1 MGKVLLFGQEKSN
14 AGFENFEIIDA
25 ELRHA
30 PLRRRLC
37 ANRLGGSMKTQ
48 TRVVVIGG
56 GIAGCSALYHLTQ
69 EGWSDVM
76 LLERDEL
83 TSGTTWHSAAQ
94 VTNFGMNQTMVGL
107 KSHSIALYKE
117 LAEDP
122 EYPINYHHGDG
133 GIRLANTP
141 AQMDGYRHFAS
152 MARGMGVEFEVIDA
166 EECARRHPLIS
177 TENLIGGLWDPLDGD
192 IDPAQLCQALARR
205 ARKAG
210 AEVHRHTPVTGLRQ
224 LPDDTWVVETPKGDI
239 HTEIVVN
246 ACGYR
251 VNEVGAMMGVH
262 HPVMSMEHQY
272 FITEE
277 IPAIREAGHRMPLL
291 RCPIS
296 DYYCRQEKFGLL
308 VGFYEQDC
316 RTWGMDG
323 IDPHF
328 TNDLCPN
335 DLDRITDVLEGAFM
349 RMPPLTEVG
358 IKSIVNGPIT
368 YSPDGAPLV
377 GPIPGKRN
385 AFCIIGLRAG
395 LGEGGGHGWLLAQQ
409 IVHGE
414 ACYDTWCLDPRRFT
428 GHHNVEL
435 TALKAIEEYQNEFRF
450 HFPHEHR
457 PAGRPAKTTPLTP
470 VLAAEGAEFTVVNGW
485 ERADYF
491 KPSED
496 FTETHSF
503 RFNEV
508 RELVAEEVA
517 AVQTGV
523 GLCEVNGFN
532 RFEITGADAHDFLDR
547 MICGRVA
554 RKAGRVGLGY
564 LLNHHGMLKSEATVA
579 NLPAGVSGPARIWYG
594 SAAASEWHDMDW
606 LTAHLRAGEDVQIRS
621 LTNDWT
627 ILVLAGPKARE
638 VLTFVARG
646 DWSPKAFPWLSVREA
661 FVGIVP
667 AVVMSVSFSGE
678 LAYEIHVPNAQLY
691 AAYLALSEAG
701 KAHGMRLFGARAVES
716 MRLEKG
722 YLHWK
727 SDILTEFDP
736 FETGLARFVDTEK
749 PDFIGK
755 AALQARQADGPK
767 RKLVSLAVDSEDRP
781 AHPGASV
788 MHGDRVVGT
797 ITSGDWGH
805 RVGQNLAL
813 GFVEPG
819 CAKVGTALHLDLL
832 GDRVDAQVI
841 RGCPYDPEG
850 LRVRA

>member
-1 MGKVLLFGQEKSN
+1 
-14 AGFENFEIIDA
+14 
-25 ELRHA
+25 
-30 PLRRRLC
+30 
-37 ANRLGGSMKTQ
+37 MKTQ
-48 TRVVVIGG
+48 ARVVVIGG
-56 GIAGCSALYHLTQ
+56 GIAGCSTLYHLTQ

-117 LAEDP
+117 LSEDLD
-122 EYPINYHHGDG
+122 YPINYHHGDG
-133 GIRLANTP
+133 GIRLANTD

-152 MARGMGVEFEVIDA
+152 MARGMGVQFEVIDA
-166 EECARRHPLIS
+166 AECARRHPLIS
-177 TENLIGGLWDPLDGD
+177 TDNLIGGLWDPLDGD

-224 LPDDTWVVETPKGDI
+224 LPDDSWIVETPKGEV
-239 HTEIVVN
+239 HAEIVVN

-251 VNEVGAMMGVH
+251 VNEVGGMMGVH
-262 HPVMSMEHQY
+262 HPVVSMEHQY
-272 FITEE
+272 FVTEE
-277 IPAIREAGHRMPLL
+277 IPAIRDAGHRMPLI

-296 DYYCRQEKFGLL
+296 DFYSRQEKFGLL

-328 TNDLCPN
+328 TNDLCPD

-349 RMPPLTEVG
+349 RMPALTEVG
-358 IKSIVNGPIT
+358 IKSVVNGPIT
-368 YSPDGAPLV
+368 YTIDGAPLV

-385 AFCIIGLRAG
+385 AYCIIGLRAG

-428 GHHNVEL
+428 GHANVEL
-435 TALKAIEEYQNEFRF
+435 TALKAIEDYQNEFRF

-470 VLAAEGAEFTVVNGW
+470 VLAAEGAAFTVVNGW

-491 KPSED
+491 KPTPD
-496 FTETHSF
+496 FTETLGF

-508 RELVAEEVA
+508 HDIVASEVTA
-517 AVQTGV
+517 IQTGV

-532 RFEITGADAHDFLDR
+532 RFEITGRDAQPFLDR
-547 MICGRVA
+547 MICGRLQ
-554 RKAGRVGLGY
+554 REPGRVGLAY
-564 LLNHHGMLKSEATVA
+564 LLNHHGMLKAEATIA
-579 NLPAGVSGPARIWYG
+579 NLPAGTTGPARIWYG
-594 SAAASEWHDMDW
+594 SAAAAEFHDMDW
-606 LTAHLRAGEDVQIRS
+606 LTGHIREGEDVRIRS

-627 ILVLAGPKARE
+627 ILVLAGPSARD
-638 VLTFVARG
+638 VLSQVARG
-646 DWSPKAFPWLSVREA
+646 DWSAKAFPWLSVREA
-661 FVGIVP
+661 FIGIAP

-678 LAYEIHVPNAQLY
+678 LAYEIHVPNAQLH
-691 AAYLALSEAG
+691 AAYLALRKAG
-701 KAHGMRLFGARAVES
+701 EAHGLRLFGARAVES

-736 FETGLARFVDTEK
+736 FETGLGRFVTMDK
-749 PDFIGK
+749 PDFVGK
-755 AALQARQADGPK
+755 AALEARIADGT
-767 RKLVSLAVDSEDRP
+767 RRRLVLLSVLCDDRP
-781 AHPGASV
+781 ALGGASV
-788 MHGDRVVGT
+788 LEGGQVVGT
-797 ITSGDWGH
+797 VTSGEWGH
-805 RVGQNLAL
+805 RTGMNLAL
-813 GFVEPG
+813 AFVAPAHAAAG
-819 CAKVGTALHLDLL
+819 SRLDLDLL
-832 GDRVDAQVI
+832 GEIVAAEVL
-841 RGCPYDPEG
+841 GAPPYDPANQH
-850 LRVRA
+850 VRR